1 MAESTEESLDPWDTL
16 ARDAFLALGPFASGS
31 PTNLAMISSGV
42 HFVAVDDS
50 SRELVFDVQALL
62 LGLLAVGLDGR
73 GVPFGNAAS
82 WFTQWL
88 TDVVPKPEI
97 SGVISRRLAP
107 VETILSRVSSHK
119 VVLSRSVRGLAS
131 RATAIARMTVDREH
145 FDARHLVAALRE
157 ERLLQDQI
165 AQLFD
170 RKLTPQQLA
179 NLQTILYFRLSEEP
193 EEGENLAAWRKVL
206 GISAQEDPRSDG
218 AQPEVGGTLPRA
230 HVTEEMA
237 GFTADAVRRGDDNLL
252 GSAGDVTAL
261 ARLMCLEKAAPLAIA
276 VFGGWGSGKSTF
288 MDRLDAAVEG
298 IAARSAPADDPTTD
312 GGARFVNRVVQIRFN
327 AWQFVDANLW
337 ASLTAEF
344 FDQLRAGG
352 WQRADKARH
361 GALVDKVNLHV
372 HALAADADE
381 SRKAAIAGDKT
392 LLAAQ
397 KERDVA
403 ARAAREA
410 SAAALGQALID
421 RLGDAYEQQ
430 KGNLTALG
438 LATTGTD
445 TGEAVETL
453 LDVVSQTKSGLGSAK
468 AVLNTLSKSPKR
480 IWTAGLAALAAVAL
494 TGFVGW
500 RLIAGFAPGD
510 LIALFA
516 ALGAVATA
524 AGAALPALRL
534 VGSVAKWGAG
544 IAAEVDKADTAAT
557 RTLLE
562 KELALRAA
570 REEALALQDAATRSD
585 RSLARYID
593 PGGAPNPPRLLRYV
607 LEDDPDTK
615 ALQAEIGLI
624 GRTRRLFQ
632 AVDDI
637 VRREL
642 RKSPAE
648 RIDPEIPQRI
658 VLYIDDLDR
667 CTEEQ
672 VYSVL
677 QAIHLLLAFDLFVVV
692 VGVDVAWIEKALGK
706 SLGVTDPDDRRKEAV
721 RYLEKIFQVAFWLS
735 PLDSGDDGGSYG
747 RYVRALTEP
756 MRAATSPAAARAVRE
771 NAPSSEATDASRTE
785 ITTDSTR
792 ITPDSDL
799 AGDDQAADEPAAEVA
814 LATIQLDPREI
825 EFLASPAIAAVAAS
839 TPRSVK
845 RLVNMYRLVRVRIS
859 ENGGSPLGDDGRPP
873 DYPLIALA
881 VAIETGQP
889 VEVADAIFEGLAG
902 WPAIGPLKDFPRRQT
917 NFEPPDP
924 LVSAVMGKPA
934 FQLAF
939 DEVARLRDD
948 NFLVGDLSRAM
959 RIARRYSFNG
969 HRGKVSRPSPV

>member
-1 MAESTEESLDPWDTL
+1 MATQKRLHTSWESISEALFAQMAPLANDSPAVRSTLERGARYMVVDTA
-16 ARDAFLALGPFASGS
+16 AREVVFNTRAL
-31 PTNLAMISSGV
+31 T
-42 HFVAVDDS
+42 
-50 SRELVFDVQALL
+50 
-62 LGLLAVGLDGR
+62 LGLLSAGR
-73 GVPFGNAAS
+73 DDESSLRWGNTAS
-82 WFTQWL
+82 WFAAWLAESVGDDAVDQALKRVSEAGEIVPALDHGHTLVLSVSVLSLLEPASLIATRTVGRPRFDMRHLFAALIENGALAVQLKQEFDLRL
-88 TDVVPKPEI
+88 TDDLATQLKQMLVERIMADPEKGETRTAWEGTLRLSGDHDALPKP
-97 SGVISRRLAP
+97 SR
-107 VETILSRVSSHK
+107 
-119 VVLSRSVRGLAS
+119 
-131 RATAIARMTVDREH
+131 
-145 FDARHLVAALRE
+145 
-157 ERLLQDQI
+157 
-165 AQLFD
+165 
-170 RKLTPQQLA
+170 
-179 NLQTILYFRLSEEP
+179 
-193 EEGENLAAWRKVL
+193 
-206 GISAQEDPRSDG
+206 
-218 AQPEVGGTLPRA
+218 
-230 HVTEEMA
+230 EEMA

-288 MDRLDAAVEG
+288 MDRLDSAVER
-298 IAARSAPADDPTTD
+298 IAARSAPADGPTTD

-410 SAAALGQALID
+410 STAALGQALID

-468 AVLNTLSKSPKR
+468 AVLKTLSKSPKR

-516 ALGAVATA
+516 ALSAVATA

-735 PLDSGDDGGSYG
+735 PLDSGGDDGGSYG

-771 NAPSSEATDASRTE
+771 NDPSSEATDASRTE

-792 ITPDSDL
+792 ITSDSDL
-799 AGDDQAADEPAAEVA
+799 AGDDQAADEPSAEVA
-814 LATIQLDPREI
+814 MATIQLDPREI

-859 ENGGSPLGDDGRPP
+859 EDGGSPLGDDGRPP

-917 NFEPPDP
+917 NLEPPDP

-939 DEVARLRDD
+939 EEVARLRDD